1 MKFLGYQASDGEAM
15 IGIVDAAGESVR
27 ALTTIDDF
35 YVDPTHALAQPASGD
50 PLPIAGLT
58 QVPPVPVTS
67 RVLCLGQ
74 NYQAHIDEISEVGRK
89 RPEFPNVFARW
100 ASTLCPPDSA
110 TPVPAGDIG
119 LDWEAE
125 LAFIVAKPM
134 VEVAE
139 ADALDGILG
148 YTCFNDVSARKLQ
161 KATNQWTLGKNGDNS
176 GPIGPW
182 VVTPDEV
189 GDVTNLRVTSRVNG
203 ETKQDGNTADMIFK
217 IPETLVYITRAMT
230 LRPGDVIATGTPDG
244 VGLGQTPP
252 VFMHAGDSVEV
263 EIENIGTLRSSIS

>member
-1 MKFLGYQASDGEAM
+1 MKFLGFRESSGEAM
-15 IGIVDAAGESVR
+15 IGVVEADGASVR
-27 ALTTIDDF
+27 QLMPIDDF
-35 YVDPTHALAQPASGD
+35 YLDPVAALTNPPVGD
-50 PLPIAGLT
+50 PMPIDGLT
-58 QVPPVPVTS
+58 QVPPVPETS

-89 RPEFPNVFARW
+89 RPDFPNIFARW
-100 ASTLCPPDSA
+100 PSTLCPPGSA
-110 TPVPAGDIG
+110 TPVPAGDVG

-125 LAFIVAKPM
+125 LAYIIAKPM

-189 GDVTNLRVTSRVNG
+189 GDVTNLRIGSRVNG
-203 ETKQDGNTADMIFK
+203 ETKQDGNTADMIFSNRHARWGRNGS
-217 IPETLVYITRAMT
+217 ESAGLHARGR
-230 LRPGDVIATGTPDG
+230 LSRSRDREHRNTPQL
-244 VGLGQTPP
+244 GLL
-252 VFMHAGDSVEV
+252 S
-263 EIENIGTLRSSIS
+263 

>member
-1 MKFLGYQASDGEAM
+1 MKFLAYQADGDVM
-15 IGIVDAAGESVR
+15 IGIVDDDGGSVR
-27 ALTTIDDF
+27 QLMTMADF
-35 YVDPTHALAQPASGD
+35 YVDPGKALAQPAVGD
-50 PLPIAGLT
+50 ALSIDGLR
-58 QVPPVPVTS
+58 QVPPVPATS

-74 NYQAHIDEISEVGRK
+74 NYQAHIDEISEVGRA
-89 RPEFPNVFARW
+89 RPDHPNIFARW
-100 ASTLCPPDSA
+100 PSTLCPPGSQ
-110 TPVPAGDIG
+110 TPVPIGDIG

-125 LAFIVAKPM
+125 LAFIIATPM

-148 YTCFNDVSARKLQ
+148 YTCFNDLSARKLQ

-189 GDVTNLRVTSRVNG
+189 GDITNLRVTSRVNG

-217 IPETLVYITRAMT
+217 IPETLAYVTRAMS

-244 VGLGQTPP
+244 VGAGQNPP
-252 VFMHAGDSVEV
+252 VYMNAGDTVEI
-263 EIENIGTLRSSIS
+263 EIENIGVLRSSIS